1 MSKVKSTNKRSLT
14 VKQTKFV
21 KEYVKNDGN
30 GTQAALNTYEVSSVA
45 SARALASENLSK
57 LNVKDAIEQALVKH
71 QITMDAA
78 IKPIADGLRADKFVA
93 GEDEDDILMPDHNVR
108 LKASGMALKLLG
120 ADKSEDKGGNT
131 FNFIKTANFNAG
143 DFKK

>member
-1 MSKVKSTNKRSLT
+1 MPQKRLT

-30 GTQAALNTYEVSSVA
+30 GTKAALATYNTTNPEVANANSV
-45 SARALASENLSK
+45 ENLQKPSIK
-57 LNVKDAIEQALVKH
+57 QAIEQALVKH

-78 IKPIADGLRADKFVA
+78 VQPIADGLKATRGFKAD
-93 GEDEDDILMPDHNVR
+93 DDGDTVEVIDHATR

-120 ADKSEDKGGNT
+120 ADQKEDGGNT
-131 FNFIKTANFNAG
+131 FNFKGNASFDMG
-143 DFKK
+143 KYKK